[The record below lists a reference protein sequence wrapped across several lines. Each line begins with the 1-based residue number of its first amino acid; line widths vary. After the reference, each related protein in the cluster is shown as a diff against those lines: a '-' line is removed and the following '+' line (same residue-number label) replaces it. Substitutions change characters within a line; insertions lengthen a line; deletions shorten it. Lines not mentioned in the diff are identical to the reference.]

1 MLEKI
6 IKILKSQKDTRPED
20 HLYYHSAQE
29 CNLEP
34 KIFVFHKIQKES

>member
-6 IKILKSQKDTRPED
+6 LKILKSQIDTRPED
-20 HLYYHSAQE
+20 HLCYQSAQE

-34 KIFVFHKIQKES
+34 KIFIFHKIQKES